1 MRLWFRV
8 LDFQFSVVE
17 GWSFVPL
24 LCMCM
29 FVSFLLFADFR
40 LCMFVF
46 FCHVLCFIF
55 YYKKSLL
62 FFSLPSICLLIVGLH
77 LHDFGLIIL
86 FFGSVFLL
94 FADLAI
100 LFLSLF
106 AVFHL
111 CVDGWIAFAW
121 FSIDHIIPL
130 GIYFFGYA
138 FLLFTDLAIFFLV
151 EVVTCIG

>member
-1 MRLWFRV
+1 MCL
-8 LDFQFSVVE
+8 SV
-17 GWSFVPL
+17 FCCL
-24 LCMCM
+24 LI
-29 FVSFLLFADFR
+29 
-40 LCMFVF
+40 FVF
-46 FCHVLCFIF
+46 ACLFSSATCYVLFFII
-55 YYKKSLL
+55 KKSLV

-106 AVFHL
+106 VVFHL

-121 FSIDHIIPL
+121 FSIDHIIP
-130 GIYFFGYA
+130 
-138 FLLFTDLAIFFLV
+138 
-151 EVVTCIG
+151 